1 MAIDVHDRVGPLAIV
16 AGAGS
21 FPLAVADA
29 VVAGGRSVYVVALAG
44 ISDPDIGRF
53 PHCWIGLGQFGHF
66 LSNVTR
72 EGCREVVFVGAVT
85 RPSDWRDLA
94 PDVGLL
100 RRLPRVV
107 KLFRGGDNH
116 LLSGVLKLTE
126 EAGLK
131 VRGVH
136 EVAPRV
142 LLPVGPLG
150 QREPDA
156 DTEADIVLAIDLL
169 RSLSPYDVGQGTV
182 VANGRV
188 LAVEA
193 ADGTDGMLAH
203 LAELRRT
210 GRLKLRGRQGVLVK
224 TPKRG
229 QDMRVDLPA
238 FGPATVAAAQA
249 AGLRGIAGAAG
260 RAIVVDGEKLAAAAD
275 AADLFVLGLAV
286 DDAP

>member
-21 FPLAVADA
+21 FPIAVADA
-29 VVAGGRSVYVVALAG
+29 VVASGRAVYVVALAG

-53 PHCWIGLGQFGHF
+53 PHCWVGLGQFGHF
-66 LSNVTR
+66 LGNVAR

-85 RPSDWRDLA
+85 RPPDWRALT

-107 KLFRGGDNH
+107 KLFRGGDDH
-116 LLSGVLKLTE
+116 LLSGVLRLTE

-142 LLPVGPLG
+142 LLPQGPLG
-150 QREPDA
+150 RREPDA
-156 DTEADIVLAIDLL
+156 DAEADIVLALDLL
-169 RSLSPYDVGQGTV
+169 KALSPFDVGQGAV
-182 VANGRV
+182 VAGGRV

-193 ADGTDGMLAH
+193 ADGTDNMLAH
-203 LAELRRT
+203 LAELRRS
-210 GRLKLRGRQGVLVK
+210 GRLRLRGRQGVLVK
-224 TPKRG
+224 APKRG
-229 QDMRVDLPA
+229 QDLRVDLPA
-238 FGPATVAAAQA
+238 LGPATVAGAQA
-249 AGLRGIAGAAG
+249 AGLRGIAGPAG
-260 RAIVVDGEKLAAAAD
+260 RAVVVDGDKLAAAAD
-275 AADLFVLGLAV
+275 AADLFVIGLAA
-286 DDAP
+286 DAAP

>member
-29 VVAGGRSVYVVALAG
+29 VVAGGREVYVVALAG

-85 RPSDWRDLA
+85 RPQDWRDLA

-100 RRLPRVV
+100 RRLPRVI

-116 LLSGVLKLTE
+116 LLSGVLRLTE
-126 EAGLK
+126 EAGLR

-142 LLPVGPLG
+142 LLPEGPLG
-150 QREPDA
+150 AREPDA
-156 DTEADIVLAIDLL
+156 EAEADIMLALDLL
-169 RSLSPYDVGQGTV
+169 RALSPFDVGQGAV
-182 VANGRV
+182 VAHGRV

-203 LAELRRT
+203 VAGLRRS

-224 TPKRG
+224 APKRG

-238 FGPATVAAAQA
+238 FGPSTVAGAQA
-249 AGLRGIAGAAG
+249 AGLRGIAGPAG
-260 RAIVVDGEKLAAAAD
+260 RALVVDGDKLAAAAD
-275 AADLFVLGLAV
+275 AAELFVIGLV
-286 DDAP
+286 TDGSL